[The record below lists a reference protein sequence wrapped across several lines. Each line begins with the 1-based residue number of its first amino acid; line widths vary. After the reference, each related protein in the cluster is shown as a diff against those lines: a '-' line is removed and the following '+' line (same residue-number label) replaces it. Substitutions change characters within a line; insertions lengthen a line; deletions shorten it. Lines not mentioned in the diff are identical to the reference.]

1 MMLGSREAVVD
12 YMTPLGLASLM
23 DTGHHYGPGP
33 WVSDCRGRNG
43 TRLTTI
49 APMRTA
55 SALTAGTRRAAT
67 RSRNTRRRSRRVFA
81 DPKKTPENLL
91 LWFHHLS
98 WDHRMP
104 SGRTLW
110 DELVFRYDHGVE
122 VVSQMRQ
129 TWNAQSGRVDAE
141 RFAQVAAFLAIQEQE
156 AKWWRDACIA
166 YFQSF
171 SKRPLPA
178 GARATGASARVL
190 PVTQVSIRARARLR
204 FLMRAA
210 WWVCAWVAGAVAAAA
225 AVPPPVELT
234 AEQDHGLMMEKLG
247 LSQLRQGAN
256 GRDPNAPNAANYDES
271 KAQSVS
277 RSARSPDAGERQ
289 TGEVREGLVEE
300 APAPRLVELFD
311 REIYG
316 RTPQDIPAVNWEV
329 RSTTNEKVG
338 DTEVV
343 VRKLVGRVDNSSYP
357 AISVEIDLTLTTPA
371 GARSVPV
378 IIEFFPV
385 EWASRIPP
393 QPKPTWQ
400 EQVIARGWAYAILS
414 PSSIQA
420 DNGAGLTQGHH
431 RPRQQGPAAQA
442 RRLGCAQGLGLGC
455 SRALDYLETNPEVD
469 AKRAVIE
476 GVSRYGKASLVTL
489 AYEPR
494 FAMGFI
500 GSSGAGGAALARRN
514 WGEKLENVAASGE
527 YHWMAGNYIKY
538 AADPLTVKD
547 LPVDAHELIA
557 LCAPRPVFIG
567 AGTLE
572 KGDGWVDPK
581 GMFLAAAAAGPGVS
595 LVRGSRISA
604 PPSSR
609 RPRLR
614 WSRAIWPTGSIL
626 AVTHRVR
633 TGRRFWTSPRATS
646 NGR

>member
-1 MMLGSREAVVD
+1 
-12 YMTPLGLASLM
+12 
-23 DTGHHYGPGP
+23 
-33 WVSDCRGRNG
+33 
-43 TRLTTI
+43 
-49 APMRTA
+49 
-55 SALTAGTRRAAT
+55 
-67 RSRNTRRRSRRVFA
+67 
-81 DPKKTPENLL
+81 
-91 LWFHHLS
+91 
-98 WDHRMP
+98 
-104 SGRTLW
+104 
-110 DELVFRYDHGVE
+110 
-122 VVSQMRQ
+122 
-129 TWNAQSGRVDAE
+129 
-141 RFAQVAAFLAIQEQE
+141 
-156 AKWWRDACIA
+156 
-166 YFQSF
+166 
-171 SKRPLPA
+171 
-178 GARATGASARVL
+178 
-190 PVTQVSIRARARLR
+190 
-204 FLMRAA
+204 MRAA
-210 WWVCAWVAGAVAAAA
+210 RWVCAWVAAAVAAAA

-234 AEQDHGLMMEKLG
+234 AEQDHRLMMEKLG

-271 KAQSVS
+271 KANPYPDLPDPLMLANGKPVK
-277 RSARSPDAGERQ
+277 SAKAWWKKRRPE
-289 TGEVREGLVEE
+289 
-300 APAPRLVELFD
+300 LVELFD

-316 RTPQDIPAVNWEV
+316 RTPQIIPAVTWEV
-329 RSTTNEKVG
+329 RATTREKVG

-343 VRKLVGRVDNSSYP
+343 VRKIVGRVDNSSYP
-357 AISVEIDLTLTTPA
+357 AISVEIDLTLTTPV

-393 QPKPTWQ
+393 QPRPTWQ

-420 DNGAGLTQGHH
+420 DNGAGLTKGIIGLVNQGQ
-431 RPRQQGPAAQA
+431 PRKPDDWGALKAWA
-442 RRLGCAQGLGLGC
+442 WGA

-469 AKRAVIE
+469 ARRAVIE

-581 GMFLAAAAAGPGVS
+581 GMFLAAAAAGPVYRLLGKQDLGTTEFPPTETA
-595 LVRGSRISA
+595 LVAGDLAYRQHSGGHTSG
-604 PPSSR
+604 PN
-609 RPRLR
+609 
-614 WSRAIWPTGSIL
+614 WPTFL
-626 AVTHRVR
+626 DFAARH
-633 TGRRFWTSPRATS
+633 FQ
-646 NGR
+646 